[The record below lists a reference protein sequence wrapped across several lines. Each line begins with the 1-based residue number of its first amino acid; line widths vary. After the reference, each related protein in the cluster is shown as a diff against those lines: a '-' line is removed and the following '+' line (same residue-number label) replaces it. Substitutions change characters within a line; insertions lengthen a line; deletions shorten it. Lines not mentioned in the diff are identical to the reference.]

1 LRKVI
6 AFILVAWVALSVPYI
21 IEGFIMA
28 DTGLVKFIDSLALM
42 ICMLNIYVAIKYA
55 QTG

>member
-1 LRKVI
+1 
-6 AFILVAWVALSVPYI
+6 
-21 IEGFIMA
+21 MA